1 MATESVLWT
10 VSIFL
15 GLLFAANGDKV
26 AQKIYQQLS
35 GVNPCVLLTN
45 ATHQIGCTSSMSG
58 HVGVLHYIKSEAD
71 VDWIIQNGS
80 HAPYVPLFRSDLF
93 TLEIVDRLIQK
104 EKINGALVI
113 AVPSG
118 KYRYTPKA
126 DSPDYECP
134 KDNFGIYSGDK
145 KYENCKE
152 VKWNPKGTGMSF
164 KYFDI
169 PMFAL
174 NDEAEVDDLLQ
185 CYKTHNSQEH
195 PDYPLCAV
203 QLKDFMYAAKD
214 TPTCVRKSNIPNP
227 IGANFCMPLGDKNV
241 WGTLY
246 PIKKKKKVV
255 MLATKLDSNSFFH
268 DLVPG
273 VDNDGSGIVVALA
286 VAKALGAL
294 KRNGSL
300 PETKNHIMFTFF
312 QGEAWDYIGSSRM
325 VYDMDKD
332 EFPSDPWKVDGKDLT
347 LKTGDIK
354 YFLELNQVGLS
365 RNKLWA
371 HSDPVSAKDSETE
384 GKVNNIVKALENAG
398 KKYNLDIQEPAD
410 KPLPPSSFQMFLK
423 KNRSIPG
430 IVLTDHKEEYSN
442 KFYNSHFDDLYQVG
456 GNVSMDN
463 DTVYVITEFTKKL
476 SNISSTVATALYTL
490 ANDGT
495 APDFDIKADEALVG
509 HLIFCLFNRSD
520 CPLYRQ
526 ASDSNKTWTSF
537 KKTPVSLKPFPRYVS
552 VNGSSNALTRTVKY
566 LLLYFTGYHFPPG
579 KYEECKES
587 DGVEK
592 IKVLGQKLQGLCV
605 TGSVFESPAVSPAFV
620 EENYDSTEYSTW
632 AESTWNDDLTVQL
645 FLVASP
651 KLEGVTLGAG
661 LTITFLS
668 FVLVYFINKKA
679 DVIFTSTDPLS
690 SELDN

>member
-1 MATESVLWT
+1 MATKSVLWT

-71 VDWIIQNGS
+71 VDWIIKNGS

-118 KYRYTPKA
+118 KYRYTPKT

-174 NDEAEVDDLLQ
+174 NDEAEVDDLLK

-255 MLATKLDSNSFFH
+255 MLATK
-268 DLVPG
+268 
-273 VDNDGSGIVVALA
+273 
-286 VAKALGAL
+286 
-294 KRNGSL
+294 
-300 PETKNHIMFTFF
+300 
-312 QGEAWDYIGSSRM
+312 
-325 VYDMDKD
+325 
-332 EFPSDPWKVDGKDLT
+332 VDGKDLT

-371 HSDPVSAKDSETE
+371 HSDPVSTKDSETE

-398 KKYNLDIQEPAD
+398 KKFNLDIQEPAD

-552 VNGSSNALTRTVKY
+552 VNSSSNALTRTVKY

-579 KYEECKES
+579 KYEECKAS

-620 EENYDSTEYSTW
+620 EENYDSAEYSTW

>member
-1 MATESVLWT
+1 MATELVLWA

-15 GLLFAANGDKV
+15 GLLYAANGDKV
-26 AQKIYQQLS
+26 AQKIYEPIS

-58 HVGVLHYIKSEAD
+58 HVGILHYIKSKAD

-93 TLEIVDRLIQK
+93 TLEMVDRLIQK
-104 EKINGALVI
+104 KKINGALVI

-118 KYRYTPKA
+118 KYRYTPQT

-134 KDNFGIYSGDK
+134 KDNFGIYSEST
-145 KYENCKE
+145 KYKNCKA
-152 VKWNPKGTGMSF
+152 VKWNPHGTRMSF

-174 NDEAEVDDLLQ
+174 NDEAEVDYLLK
-185 CYKTHNSQEH
+185 CYKKHNKQEH

-203 QLKDFMYAAKD
+203 ELKDFMYAAKD

-227 IGANFCMPLGDKNV
+227 IGANFCLPLGDMNV

-246 PIKKKKKVV
+246 PIKKGKKVV

-286 VAKALGAL
+286 AAKALGAL

-300 PETKNHIMFTFF
+300 PETKYHIMFTFF

-325 VYDMDKD
+325 VYDMDKN
-332 EFPSDPWKVDGKDLT
+332 EFPPDPWKVDGEKLT
-347 LKTGDIK
+347 LNTGDIK
-354 YFLELNQVGLS
+354 YFLELNQLGLS
-365 RNKLWA
+365 NGKLWA
-371 HSDPVSAKDSETE
+371 HSDPLSTKHNETNKKVSK
-384 GKVNNIVKALENAG
+384 IVEALKSAG
-398 KKYNLDIQEPAD
+398 EKHDLEIGEPID

-423 KNRSIPG
+423 KNSSIPG
-430 IVLTDHKEEYSN
+430 IVLTDHEGSYSN

-456 GNVSMDN
+456 GNVSKDN
-463 DTVYVITEFTKKL
+463 DTVYLITEFTKKL
-476 SNISSTVATALYTL
+476 SNISSAVATALYTL

-520 CPLYRQ
+520 CPLYREVT
-526 ASDSNKTWTSF
+526 DSNKTWTKF
-537 KKTPVSLKPFPRYVS
+537 QKTSASLKPFPRYVS
-552 VNGSSNALTRTVKY
+552 VNTSTNALTITVEH
-566 LLLYFTGYHFPPG
+566 LLLYFTGYHFPLG
-579 KYEECKES
+579 KDKDCKTS
-587 DGVEK
+587 DGVVAV
-592 IKVLGQKLQGLCV
+592 KVLGQKLQGVCV
-605 TGSVFESPAVSPAFV
+605 TGSVFLSPALSPAFV
-620 EENYDSTEYSTW
+620 LEKYDSIEYSTW
-632 AESTWNDDLTVQL
+632 AESTWNNDLSVQV

-651 KLEGVTLGAG
+651 TLEGVTLGAG
-661 LTITFLS
+661 LTITLLS
-668 FVLVYFINKKA
+668 FALVYFINKKA
-679 DVIFTSTDPLS
+679 DVIFTPADPLS
-690 SELDN
+690 SDLND